1 MKWRAKKKGEELSA
15 LAASFRIALCSP
27 RHVETSSSEEDPST
41 VPAFLPAVTAAR
53 RAIVWWRGPNY
64 ISVPAFLPAST
75 AVHAPE
81 GKDSEV
87 TALKRSASFLLL
99 VWRFLRRKSRFK
111 VRVHENKRRRGDPI
125 PRAYVLDKQSDPQS
139 NEIDG
144 CRGFDTASGH
154 LSVPTFVV
162 CGHRLVTL
170 SSKTDRAE
178 NWEAPY

>member
-1 MKWRAKKKGEELSA
+1 MKRTRAQCRPFSLPSLRHAEPSCGGEDQ
-15 LAASFRIALCSP
+15 
-27 RHVETSSSEEDPST
+27 T
-41 VPAFLPAVTAAR
+41 
-53 RAIVWWRGPNY
+53 
-64 ISVPAFLPAST
+64 ISVCRPFSLAST

-87 TALKRSASFLLL
+87 TALKRSASFLLI

-154 LSVPTFVV
+154 PSVPTFVV